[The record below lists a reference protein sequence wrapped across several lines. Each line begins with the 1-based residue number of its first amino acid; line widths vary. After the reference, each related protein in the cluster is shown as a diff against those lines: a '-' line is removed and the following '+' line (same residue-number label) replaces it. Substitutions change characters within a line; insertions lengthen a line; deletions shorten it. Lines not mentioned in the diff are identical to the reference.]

1 MSGTMMIADGN
12 ITTNYYKGM
21 NKLSDAQET
30 NLIKISVW
38 WKNEL
43 IKQGKTPEEDK
54 RLDWMMKILTKKQYT
69 DNAKEFLNQMRD
81 LYLGKPK
88 KTAGGFSGKFSTTV
102 QQYRSQ
108 VNSGSHL
115 VG

>member
-1 MSGTMMIADGN
+1 
-12 ITTNYYKGM
+12 M
-21 NKLSDAQET
+21 NKLSESQAQT
-30 NLIKISVW
+30 LVKITVW
-38 WKNEL
+38 WKDEL
-43 IKQGKTPEEDK
+43 MMRGKKPEEDK
-54 RLDWMMKILTKKQYT
+54 RLDWMMKILTKKKYT

-88 KTAGGFSGKFSTTV
+88 PQKQTKQISSV

>member
-1 MSGTMMIADGN
+1 
-12 ITTNYYKGM
+12 M
-21 NKLSDAQET
+21 NKLSDSQTQTLVKMA
-30 NLIKISVW
+30 VW
-38 WKNEL
+38 WKDEL
-43 IKQGKTPEEDK
+43 LKQGKTPEEDK
-54 RLDWMMKILTKKQYT
+54 RLDWMMKILTKKKYT

-88 KTAGGFSGKFSTTV
+88 PQKQTKQISSV

>member
-1 MSGTMMIADGN
+1 
-12 ITTNYYKGM
+12 M
-21 NKLSDAQET
+21 NKLSDSQT
-30 NLIKISVW
+30 QTLVKIAVW
-38 WKNEL
+38 WKDEL
-43 IKQGKTPEEDK
+43 MMRGKKPEEDK
-54 RLDWMMKILTKKQYT
+54 RLDWMTKILTKKKYT

-88 KTAGGFSGKFSTTV
+88 PQKQTKQISSV